1 MKTMLAS
8 LLALL
13 ITSCN
18 VQIKEKMVEQKYTNS
33 LINETSPY
41 LLQHAHNP
49 VNWMPWGEK
58 ALSKAQKEDKPLL
71 ISIGY
76 SACHWCHVMEHE
88 SFENIEISKIMNDN
102 FVCIKVDREERPDI
116 DHVYMDAL
124 HIITGRGGWPLNC
137 FAFPNGDTFFGG
149 TYFPPDNWKET
160 LLAITKTYKNDRQK
174 LLDYSNQIKAGL
186 VNNEMQFTNIGKEL
200 NKTYLDSIENV
211 WRRNFD
217 LELGGNTRVP
227 KFPMP
232 NNYETLLLLSDQ
244 KDVKK
249 LRLHTFNTLNKMATG
264 GIYDQIGGGF
274 ARYSTD
280 ANWLIPH
287 FEKMLYDNAQ
297 LIGLYS
303 NAYKISKNEL
313 YKRIVY
319 ETNTFITRELA
330 GKNANV
336 FSSLDADSEG
346 EEGKY
351 YVWSYDEIEILLKDN
366 SPRFI
371 DYYTITKTGNWE
383 GKTILTT
390 NEQIEPKEITDLK
403 AILLKEREKRIRPGL
418 DDKTLTSWNALLI
431 SGLTEA
437 YKAFGDKKFKNKA
450 ENIAQ
455 FILKNQLQ
463 KDGVL
468 LRNYKNGKSNI
479 PGFLE
484 DYSLTIEA
492 FIKLYQITFNEEYL
506 SNAFKLADYTFAHFY
521 DTKTGFFF
529 YTSDLQTDISRRK
542 KELSDNVIPASNS
555 VMAKNLFILGHY
567 DSKYEYI
574 KKSKKMLMSINDALI
589 ANPSFYSNWIQLYSW
604 FVNPFYEIVVG
615 GIETEGVLIEI
626 NKNYLPNTIL
636 AKASIGSELAITKNR
651 NSTET
656 QIFVCVDNTCKLP
669 VKTIEEVLNNVN
681 P

>member
-1 MKTMLAS
+1 MKIFIVI
-8 LLALL
+8 ALVL
-13 ITSCN
+13 FTSCDA
-18 VQIKEKMVEQKYTNS
+18 QTSGKMTEKKYTNS

-41 LLQHAHNP
+41 LIQHAHNP

-58 ALSKAQKEDKPLL
+58 ALAKAKKEDKPII

-88 SFENIEISKIMNDN
+88 SFENLEIAKIMNDH
-102 FVCIKVDREERPDI
+102 FICIKVDREERPDI

-124 HIITGRGGWPLNC
+124 HVITGRGGWPLNC
-137 FAFPNGDTFFGG
+137 FAFPNGDTFYGG
-149 TYFPPDNWKET
+149 TYFPTDNWKQT
-160 LLAITKTYKNDRQK
+160 LLAVVDTYKNDRQK
-174 LLDYSNQIKAGL
+174 LITYSNQIKEGL
-186 VNNEMQFTNIGKEL
+186 VNNEMHFINTNEIPTKE
-200 NKTYLDSIENV
+200 YLDAIENA
-211 WRRNFD
+211 WRTNFD
-217 LELGGNTRVP
+217 LKLGGNVRAP

-232 NNYETLLLLSDQ
+232 NNYETLLLLSD
-244 KDVKK
+244 KSDLKK
-249 LRLHTFNTLNKMATG
+249 LRFHTFNTLNKMATG

-280 ANWLIPH
+280 VNWLVPH

-303 NAYKISKNEL
+303 NAYKISKHEL

-319 ETNTFITRELA
+319 ETHTFINRELT
-330 GKNANV
+330 GEIANIY
-336 FSSLDADSEG
+336 SSLDADSEG
-346 EEGKY
+346 VEGKY
-351 YVWSYDEIEILLKDN
+351 YIWSYDEIESILKEN
-366 SPRFI
+366 SKIFI
-371 DYYTITKTGNWE
+371 DYYHIKKRGNWE

-390 NEQIEPKEITDLK
+390 AKQVEPKEITHLK
-403 AILLKEREKRIRPGL
+403 TLLLKEREKRVKPGL

-431 SGLTEA
+431 SGLVEA
-437 YKAFGDKKFKNKA
+437 YKAFGDKTFKDKA
-450 ENIAQ
+450 EKIAQ
-455 FILKNQLQ
+455 FILKNQIQ

-492 FIKLYQITFNEEYL
+492 FIKLYQITFDEIYL
-506 SNAFKLADYTFAHFY
+506 SKAFELTRYTFTHFY
-521 DTKTGFFF
+521 DTETGFFF
-529 YTSDLQTDISRRK
+529 YTSDLQTDIRTRK
-542 KELSDNVIPASNS
+542 KEVSDNVIPASNS

-567 DSKYEYI
+567 DSKPKYI
-574 KKSKKMLMSINDALI
+574 EKSKNMLMKISKALL

-615 GIETEGVLIEI
+615 GTEAEIILKEI
-626 NKNYLPNTIL
+626 NKKYIPNTLI
-636 AKASIGSELAITKNR
+636 AKAYNESKLAITKNR

-656 QIFVCVDNTCKLP
+656 QIFVCVNNTCKLP
-669 VKTIEEVLNNVN
+669 VTTIEQALKSLNDE
-681 P
+681 